1 MGFSIRCKDAVFL
14 GNNCSYSY
22 TSMRS
27 SSNLVVFVVLLITLL
42 GIQSIE
48 ASGTFGFPIHHR
60 YSDAVQGYFHFDG
73 LPEKGTPEYYSALA
87 NRDRIIRG
95 RHLAEVTPTSFVDG
109 NMTVQIAGLG

>member
-1 MGFSIRCKDAVFL
+1 MGFSSRCKDAVFL
-14 GNNCSYSY
+14 GNNYNYS
-22 TSMRS
+22 SMKS

-48 ASGTFGFPIHHR
+48 ASGSFGFDIHHR

-73 LPEKGTPEYYSALA
+73 LPEKDTPEYYSALA

-95 RHLAEVTPTSFVDG
+95 RHLAEVTPASFVDG